1 LKESR
6 QKLFLELEKVGQ
18 EAFEIKEKMI
28 ENTKE
33 KDQIEETLTDILL
46 KEKSVEEEIKL
57 LEKKEEWL

>member
-1 LKESR
+1 
-6 QKLFLELEKVGQ
+6 
-18 EAFEIKEKMI
+18 MI